1 MKKLLIIFGG
11 FVVLLFGVYFGVGAA
26 LSGDYEVIRSKTIEA
41 LPEKIYELVGHLD
54 RWPEWTTWNT
64 EKNPGLVIS
73 YPGKCEGAGAVEEW
87 SMKGGEGKFEIT
99 SAETTRGISYDL
111 SFDEGAMVSEGIISF
126 EAKGA
131 TTLIVWRLRGSLEGT
146 ASRWFGLFLV
156 PMLEDDL
163 EECLEGLERELASCS
178 K

>member
-11 FVVLLFGVYFGVGAA
+11 FVVLLLGVYFGVGAA
-26 LSGDYEVIRSKTIEA
+26 LPGDYEVVRSKTIGAE
-41 LPEKIYELVGHLD
+41 PEKIYELVGHLD

-64 EKNPGLVIS
+64 ERNPDLVFS
-73 YPGKCEGAGAVEEW
+73 FPGKREGVGAVEEW
-87 SMKGGEGKFEIT
+87 SMKGGNGRFEIT

-131 TTLIVWRLRGSLEGT
+131 TTLVTWRLRGSFEGM
-146 ASRWFGLFLV
+146 AARWFGLFLV
-156 PMLEDDL
+156 PMLSDDL
-163 EECLEGLERELASCS
+163 EVCLEGLERELAVSS
-178 K
+178 E